1 MERGVKGKKLTMIQE
16 PEEPTNARPTSSP
29 SEDTIELVFT
39 REQQLAL
46 SRAAESGHATT
57 RSEESGHF
65 LAVLDGE
72 NFPSS
77 RTARIDLIG
86 NVCFA
91 AVVLAVAAVALWPA
105 PDRHPPAP
113 AIISVPA
120 VAEVTAA
127 RPAEPQGEPLRIK
140 NAFDATE
147 VFEFPTGTAESEA
160 REAVAALLLDRA
172 RERRADGP
180 AHPRLGSVLPGRR
193 AIPPREV
200 FVTRLPAPARDSWNA
215 TN

>member
-1 MERGVKGKKLTMIQE
+1 MIQE
-16 PEEPTNARPTSSP
+16 PEGPTSAQPTGSP
-29 SEDTIELVFT
+29 IEDTIELVLT

-46 SRAAESGHATT
+46 SRAAESASATE
-57 RSEESGHF
+57 RSGESGHF

-72 NFPSS
+72 NFPAS

-91 AVVLAVAAVALWPA
+91 VVVLAVAVVALWPA
-105 PDRHPPAP
+105 ADRHPPAP
-113 AIISVPA
+113 PIISVPP
-120 VAEVTAA
+120 VAEATAA
-127 RPAEPQGEPLRIK
+127 TPAEPQGEPLRIK

-147 VFEFPTGTAESEA
+147 VFEFPAGTSESEA

-172 RERRADGP
+172 RERRADGL
-180 AHPRLGSVLPGRR
+180 AHTRAGSIQLGSRTS
-193 AIPPREV
+193 IPPGEV
-200 FVTRLPAPARDSWNA
+200 FVTRLLVPAKDPWNA